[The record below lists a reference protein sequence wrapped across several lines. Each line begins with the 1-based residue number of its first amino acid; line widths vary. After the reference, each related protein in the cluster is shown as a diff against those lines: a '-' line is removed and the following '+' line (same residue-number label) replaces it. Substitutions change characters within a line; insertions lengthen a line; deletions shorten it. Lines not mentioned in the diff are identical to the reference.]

1 VPLRPLP
8 HATRALAPVFVRRSG
23 ILMTPRRGA
32 RRDGDKSQRHRR
44 LVEPPSRN
52 AWESSIENRNVT
64 CLPAPPM
71 RVAARRIRLLIAD
84 DETLF
89 REALRLLLETE
100 PDFHVIGYASDG
112 VEAVALARRLKPDV
126 LLLDLA
132 MPRLPGLEALRSITA
147 GSIRV
152 RTILVTGSM
161 TRTDV
166 LTALQYGAQGIVM
179 KDVPPDVLFKSIHAV
194 MNGQYWIQRE
204 AVSDLIAAV
213 RESRAAMPPQPPVRR
228 FNLTP
233 RELEIIRAVLD
244 GHGNKEIA
252 SRLGVT
258 EPTVK
263 HHLTSIFD
271 KVGVSN
277 RLELALFAL
286 HHGLV

>member
-1 VPLRPLP
+1 MR
-8 HATRALAPVFVRRSG
+8 RA
-23 ILMTPRRGA
+23 
-32 RRDGDKSQRHRR
+32 Q
-44 LVEPPSRN
+44 
-52 AWESSIENRNVT
+52 
-64 CLPAPPM
+64 
-71 RVAARRIRLLIAD
+71 RRIRLLIAD

-100 PDFHVIGYASDG
+100 PDFHVVGYASDG

-132 MPRLPGLEALRSITA
+132 MPRLPGLEALRSISA
-147 GSIRV
+147 GALPV
-152 RTILVTGSM
+152 RTILVTGAV
-161 TRTDV
+161 TRSDV
-166 LTALQYGAQGIVM
+166 LTALQHGARGIVL
-179 KDVPPDVLFKSIHAV
+179 KDAAPDLLFKSIHAV
-194 MNGQYWIQRE
+194 MNGQYWIESE
-204 AVSDLIAAV
+204 AVSDLVAAF
-213 RESRAAMPPQPPVRR
+213 RESRPAAPPSSSVRQ

-233 RELEIIRAVLD
+233 RELEIIRAIGE
-244 GHGNKEIA
+244 GHANKDIA
-252 SRLGVT
+252 SLLGVT